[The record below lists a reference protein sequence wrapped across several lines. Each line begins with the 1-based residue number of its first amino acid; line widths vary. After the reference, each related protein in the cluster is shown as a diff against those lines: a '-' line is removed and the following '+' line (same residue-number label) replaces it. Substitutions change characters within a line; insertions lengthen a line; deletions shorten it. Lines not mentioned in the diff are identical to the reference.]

1 MKSNK
6 TGIRNILYDN
16 IKDMKQLTLKIIDIS
31 KKLDNLE
38 CTVKYIYSKLE
49 ISENSNSDLSSGI
62 KSFPVPHESLL
73 HNYSSTQRSL
83 DSSRDELK
91 DIIYQHPGWLKSFSI
106 TAELQKKQGNEKQVR
121 LIRSS
126 SGYIKVIRL
135 TDGSEWAYIEPMKIE
150 RFKRILLL
158 NEAFE
163 HLDLSTKE
171 NLTVFVTSP
180 IKVQPLQKSM
190 LWEITCLGKLELD
203 HS

>member
-1 MKSNK
+1 MKSSK

-31 KKLDNLE
+31 KKLDSLE
-38 CTVKYIYSKLE
+38 CTVRYIYSKLE

-106 TAELQKKQGNEKQVR
+106 TAELQKKLGNEKQVR